1 MRFPRPAFVFVVLI
15 MLILLVGLGRSGSF
29 ASGVAFQVD
38 DEVGKAAYS
47 DNGCARCH
55 SIETQNIEATITLE
69 AMRGPDLGQIGTRR
83 DADWI
88 VAYVKREETQD
99 GDRHRA
105 PYGGSD
111 EDLRLLSAWLTQ
123 SP

>member
-1 MRFPRPAFVFVVLI
+1 MRFLRPAFAVVVLV
-15 MLILLVGLGRSGSF
+15 MLTMLVGLGRSGSF

-38 DEVGKAAYS
+38 DEVGKAAFS

-55 SIETQNIEATITLE
+55 SIETQDIEATITVE
-69 AMRGPDLGQIGTRR
+69 AMRGPDLGQIGATR
-83 DADWI
+83 DADWV

-111 EDLRLLSAWLTQ
+111 EDLRLLSAWLVQ
-123 SP
+123 LQ